1 MAQKF
6 GSDLIV
12 DLMRQYGIEYA
23 ALNPGSTFRGLHDS
37 IANYGGNRPEI
48 ITCPHE
54 ELAVAMAHGYAKATG
69 KPMAAIVHDVVGL
82 LHAAMAVYYAYLDR
96 VPVLVMG
103 ATGPMDPTR
112 RRPHIDWIHTAVP
125 QSGAVRDFTKWDYQ
139 PNGAEDVVDAF
150 ARAYRIAMTDPQGP
164 VYLCYDAG
172 FQEDPLEDTPAIPAP
187 ETVLPT
193 RLHGD
198 AAALAR
204 LAEWLVAA
212 EAPVIVAEY
221 VGRRSEAVGSLVRLA
236 EFLGTAVLDRG
247 ARFCFP
253 NEHPLNLTGAEDI
266 LASADLVL
274 ALDVRDLHGAISR
287 VNRVTRRTEPAV
299 PAGCRLAE
307 IGYGDLGIRSWSQE
321 FQKLQPANLA
331 ILGDT
336 AAALPELLAR
346 CQAVAR
352 PEDLRRFAA
361 RAERH
366 ASAHAKLRAAWAAEA
381 QAAAEA
387 EPIATAHLAHEVG
400 EAIRGSDWVLTAN
413 TVGDWAR
420 RLWSFERPGC
430 HPGKSLGTATQ
441 IGISLGVALAH
452 RGTGRL
458 VVDLQPDGDLMYD
471 AGALWIAAHDR
482 IPILLVMYNNRAY
495 YNDWDHQILMAR
507 ERGRDEAMAYLGME
521 LDRPA
526 PDFAML
532 ARSFGWHAE
541 GPVARPGDVR
551 AAVARARD
559 VVLGE
564 GRPAL
569 VDVVTRF
576 R

>member
-1 MAQKF
+1 MARRY

-12 DLMRQYGIEYA
+12 DLLHSYGVEYA

-37 IANYGGNRPEI
+37 IVNYGGNRPEI

-54 ELAVAMAHGYAKATG
+54 ELAVAVAHGYAKVTG
-69 KPMAAIVHDVVGL
+69 RPMAAIVHDVVGL

-96 VPVLVMG
+96 VPVLVLG
-103 ATGPMDPTR
+103 ATGPMDPSR

-125 QSGAVRDFTKWDYQ
+125 QGGAVREFTKWDYQ
-139 PNGAEDVVDAF
+139 PCGAEDVVDSF
-150 ARAYRIAMTDPQGP
+150 ARAYRVALTEPQGP

-172 FQEDPLEDTPAIPAP
+172 FQEDPLEQTPAIPAP
-187 ETVLPT
+187 EQVLPS

-198 AAALAR
+198 PAALER
-204 LAEWLVAA
+204 LAGWLVAA
-212 EAPVIVAEY
+212 EEPVIVAEY
-221 VGRRSEAVGSLVRLA
+221 VGKRPEAVTSLVHLA
-236 EFLGTAVLDRG
+236 EFLGAAVLDRG

-253 NEHPLNLTGAEDI
+253 NEHPLNLTGDEHA
-266 LASADLVL
+266 LLSADLVL
-274 ALDVRDLHGAISR
+274 ALDVRDVHGAISR
-287 VNRVTRRTEPAV
+287 VDRSTRRTERVV
-299 PAGCRLAE
+299 PERCRLAE

-321 FQKLQPANLA
+321 FQRLQPADLA

-336 AAALPELLAR
+336 AAALPDLAAR
-346 CQAVAR
+346 CRALAR

-361 RAERH
+361 RAKRH
-366 ASAHAKLRAAWAAEA
+366 ASAHARLRAQWGAAA
-381 QAAAEA
+381 LQAASA
-387 EPIATAHLAHEVG
+387 EPVAPAHLAHEVW
-400 EAIRGSDWVLTAN
+400 EAIRGTYWVLTAN
-413 TVGDWAR
+413 TLGDWAR
-420 RLWSFERPGC
+420 RLWSFDRPGR
-430 HPGKSLGTATQ
+430 HPGRSLGTATQ

-482 IPILLVMYNNRAY
+482 IPMLLVMSNNRAY
-495 YNDWDHQILMAR
+495 YNDWDHQILVAR
-507 ERGRDEAMAYLGME
+507 DRGRDEATAYLGME

-541 GPVARPGDVR
+541 GPVTRPQDVR

-559 VVLGE
+559 AVLGE